1 MKTESILTTVT
12 ALIAFICSYLHILV
26 IENAEQFLAVVS
38 VMFLDG
44 LFGIIAGTK
53 KEGFKTKKA
62 IFVLRNTAIW
72 VIILATILIVE
83 RGFKV
88 DWLSETFILPFIVF
102 QLISALKNAERAGY
116 IKNELLMMIMNNVDR
131 HKV

>member
-1 MKTESILTTVT
+1 MKTESILTIVT

-26 IENAEQFLAVVS
+26 MENAEQFLAVVS

-62 IFVLRNTAIW
+62 VSILRNTAIW

-116 IKNELLMMIMNNVDR
+116 IKNELLMMIMNNIDK